1 MRAGKSVLIAVFAL
15 LAAVANAGPATLPPL
30 PQLDLSN
37 TFPGVR
43 EQIRRAEAAAR
54 ARPNDPEAN
63 GRLGMVVDAYEQYSA
78 AEVCYRRAHLL
89 APAAFPWAYNLAY
102 VEMKLGKYR
111 DAAAAFEAALKIK
124 PDYLPAR
131 LNLAECLLSTGE
143 LPESRALFEEIVR
156 KFPDNP
162 QAYYGLGRAESQQ
175 GDSEAA
181 AAALRKAIELFP
193 RYGGAHYALAM
204 VYRKLGRTNEAKEQF
219 AAYQANV
226 SSTPPEVD
234 PLRAAVQDL
243 NQTPLRYLR
252 LGIELE
258 QAGDLQGAIQAHLK
272 AIELDPDFVQAH
284 INLTQLYA
292 RAGEYAKAEEEYR
305 TAVRLNPHRADCY
318 YNYGVLMF
326 GLGKYAEAE
335 QAFRQAIAGNPYY
348 AQAHNNLGFLLQQQ
362 GHLQEALKEFEE
374 AVKYQPDYRL
384 ARFHMGQILANEG
397 DYKGAIEQFQKILE
411 PDDAETPTYLYA
423 LATTYA
429 RAGDLANA
437 LNYMRKARADAA
449 ARNQTQLLAG
459 IDRDLKTLE
468 GNSSRR

>member
-1 MRAGKSVLIAVFAL
+1 MKAGKSVLITAFVL
-15 LAAVANAGPATLPPL
+15 LTAAANARPATLPPL

-43 EQIRRAEAAAR
+43 NQIRKAEAAAH
-54 ARPNDPEAN
+54 ARPNDSEAN
-63 GRLGMVVDAYEQYSA
+63 GKLGMVLDAYEQYSA

-102 VEMKLGKYR
+102 VQMKLGKYR
-111 DAAAAFEAALKIK
+111 DAAAAFEAALKIR
-124 PDYLPAR
+124 PDYFPAR
-131 LNLAECLLSTGE
+131 LNLAECLLSIGQ
-143 LPESRALFEEIVR
+143 LRESRALFEEIVR
-156 KFPDNP
+156 KYPDNP
-162 QAYYGLGRAESQQ
+162 EAYYGLGRVESQQ
-175 GDSEAA
+175 GDAESAA
-181 AAALRKAIELFP
+181 RTLEKAIELFP
-193 RYGGAHYALAM
+193 QYGGAHYALAM
-204 VYRKLGRTNEAKEQF
+204 VYRKLGKGSEAQAQF

-226 SSTPPEVD
+226 ANNPSEVD
-234 PLRAAVQDL
+234 PLRAAVQHL

-252 LGIELE
+252 QGIELE

-284 INLTQLYA
+284 INLIQLYA
-292 RAGEYAKAEEEYR
+292 RAGEYSKAEEEYR
-305 TAVRLNPHRADCY
+305 IAVRLNPHRADCY

-362 GHLQEALKEFEE
+362 GHLQEALREFEE

-384 ARFHMGQILANEG
+384 ARFHIGQILANQG
-397 DYKGAIEQFQKILE
+397 DYKAAIEQFQKILE

-423 LATTYA
+423 LATAYA
-429 RAGDLANA
+429 RAGDVANA
-437 LNYMRKARADAA
+437 LNYMRKARADAVA
-449 ARNQTQLLAG
+449 KSQTQLLAG
-459 IDRDLKTLE
+459 IDHDLKALE
-468 GNSSRR
+468 NYSSRH